1 MMGVRLRC
9 RTLGLATYILL
20 SPGSLRPQE
29 LRRWLTNIWRIWGMT
44 RQQFLPLGAPRVL
57 HAADAI
63 SADKIVSDEVF
74 MRRTEVL
81 AS

>member
-1 MMGVRLRC
+1 M
-9 RTLGLATYILL
+9 I
-20 SPGSLRPQE
+20 S
-29 LRRWLTNIWRIWGMT
+29 
-44 RQQFLPLGAPRVL
+44 QQFLPLGAPRVL